1 MKTIFNFILVF
12 ILGHA
17 NAQLASNQ
25 ISEKLELINVIVL
38 TLSGDVIIDNSNE
51 NIISVHSTLT
61 PSGSVI
67 GWTYPKERP
76 LFEIKS
82 KISGDSL
89 YIETPAV
96 WDQKIIGI
104 DLYTE
109 LIESTI
115 LLPNNKNVIIKKA
128 KDVEINTGIKN
139 LKVSYTNQLVWN
151 NYNFSAHQLLICDA
165 KDDLIIGGKKMS
177 RDFES
182 YGTGEGIVRIKATSI
197 YIK

>member
-1 MKTIFNFILVF
+1 MKTILSLIL
-12 ILGHA
+12 ILLLGHA

-25 ISEKLELINVIVL
+25 ISEKLDSINVVVL
-38 TLSGDVIIDNSNE
+38 TLSGDVIIENSNE

-76 LFEIKS
+76 PFEIKS
-82 KISGDSL
+82 RISADSL
-89 YIETPAV
+89 FIETPAV

-115 LLPNNKNVIIKKA
+115 LLPENKNVIIKKA
-128 KDVEINTGIKN
+128 NDVEINTDIKN
-139 LKVSYTNQLVWN
+139 LKVSRTNRLEWN
-151 NYNFSAHQLLICDA
+151 NFNFSAHQLLMCDA
-165 KDDLIIGGKKMS
+165 KDDLIIGGKSKS
-177 RDFES
+177 RYFES
-182 YGTGEGIVRIKATSI
+182 YGNGEGIVRIKASSI

>member
-1 MKTIFNFILVF
+1 MKTILNLIL
-12 ILGHA
+12 ILLLGQA

-25 ISEKLELINVIVL
+25 ISEKLDSIKVIVL
-38 TLSGDVIIDNSNE
+38 TLSGDVIINNSDE

-82 KISGDSL
+82 RISGDSL

-104 DLYTE
+104 DLYSE

-115 LLPNNKNVIIKKA
+115 LLPNNKNIIIKRA
-128 KDVEINTGIKN
+128 NDVEINTDIKN
-139 LKVSYTNQLVWN
+139 LKVSHANHLVWN
-151 NYNFSAHQLLICDA
+151 NYNFSAHQLLMCDA
-165 KDDLIIGGKKMS
+165 RDDLIIGGKRRS
-177 RDFES
+177 GEFES
-182 YGTGEGIVRIKATSI
+182 YGNGEGIVRINASSI
-197 YIK
+197 HIK

>member
-1 MKTIFNFILVF
+1 MKTILSLIL
-12 ILGHA
+12 ILLLGHA

-25 ISEKLELINVIVL
+25 ISEKLDSINVVVL
-38 TLSGDVIIDNSNE
+38 TLSGDVIIENSNE

-76 LFEIKS
+76 PFEIKS
-82 KISGDSL
+82 RISADSL
-89 YIETPAV
+89 FIETPAV

-115 LLPNNKNVIIKKA
+115 LLPENKNVIIKKA
-128 KDVEINTGIKN
+128 NDVEINTDIKN
-139 LKVSYTNQLVWN
+139 LKVSYTNHLVWN
-151 NYNFSAHQLLICDA
+151 NYNFSAHQLLMCDA
-165 KDDLIIGGKKMS
+165 RDDLIIGGKS
-177 RDFES
+177 RNGEFES
-182 YGTGEGIVRIKATSI
+182 YGNGEGIVRINASSI
-197 YIK
+197 HIK